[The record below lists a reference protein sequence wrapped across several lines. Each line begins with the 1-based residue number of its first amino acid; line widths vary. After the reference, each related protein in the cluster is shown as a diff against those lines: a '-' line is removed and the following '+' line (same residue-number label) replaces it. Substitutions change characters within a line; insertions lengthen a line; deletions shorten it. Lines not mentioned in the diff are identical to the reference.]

1 MSEFRYYFISAW
13 IDPSNGD
20 IPNFVDLFVV
30 TDEPAI
36 DLWHVRD
43 RIKTQ
48 YWKPKRISIINMQEI
63 DEPTYSINVAR
74 PNKSGLRVF
83 NNESNFDVVK
93 R

>member
-1 MSEFRYYFISAW
+1 MSDLKYYFVSAW

-20 IPNFVDLFVV
+20 IPNVVELFVV

-36 DLWHVRD
+36 DLWHVRE

-48 YWKPKRISIINMQEI
+48 HWKPKRVSIINLQKI
-63 DEPTYSINVAR
+63 DAITYKINVTR
-74 PNKSGLRVF
+74 PRQAGLRVF
-83 NNESNFDVVK
+83 NNESNFDVVT